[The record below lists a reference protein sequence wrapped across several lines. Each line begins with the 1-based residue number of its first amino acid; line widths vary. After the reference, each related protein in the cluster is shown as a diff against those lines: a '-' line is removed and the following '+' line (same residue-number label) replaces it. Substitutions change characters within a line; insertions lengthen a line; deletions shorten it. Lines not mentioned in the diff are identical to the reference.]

1 MKEYKREEI
10 YVFAEN
16 LFQLSSK
23 INNYLVI
30 AKETSEDFSSEINSL
45 YSFRLELLDN
55 ISFFINSKQGK
66 IFLSEEKQKWDKVLL
81 KIADIELMNIT
92 LMDEVISRTRMD
104 LISIRNKQKVF
115 VYSKGVGNANKFDF
129 RK

>member
-10 YVFAEN
+10 YVIAEN
-16 LFQLSSK
+16 LFQLSSQ
-23 INNYLVI
+23 INNYLVK
-30 AKETSEDFSSEINSL
+30 AKETCEDFSSEINSL
-45 YSFRLELLDN
+45 YSFRMELLDN
-55 ISFFINSKQGK
+55 ISNFVHSNQGK
-66 IFLSEEKQKWDKVLL
+66 IFLSEEKQIWDKVLI